1 MEFTYKAA
9 TFCLTTAM
17 IRAIAS
23 ISALLI
29 GVAVLLTG
37 QGLQGTLLPVRAT
50 LENFP
55 TIAVGAFGATYFL
68 GFTIG
73 CWQGGGLV
81 QRVGHVRVFAAMTA
95 LASAS
100 PLLHGMWINL
110 WSWSLLRFI
119 SGFCFA
125 VLYVVIES
133 WLNETSTNESRG
145 SVLSAYVL
153 INMTMLAV
161 GQQMMLLDDPTV
173 MTLFAMSS
181 VLVSLAAVPVALSTA
196 PTPRQVQQGMKLD
209 VPNLYRN
216 SPAGMLG
223 SLATGL
229 ANGSFWALAPVFT
242 ISYST
247 DIYLTAWFMSA
258 AVIGGAV
265 SQWPLGAWS
274 DRVDR
279 RYVMGACAVLSV
291 AVSIAILSFS
301 DAMTPTIIILLG
313 GLWGAAAFP
322 LYSISIAHSNDY
334 AKPDEFVMVSSG
346 LLLMYGAGAVIGPI
360 AASAFMEFLGPAGL
374 FFFTGIVHVLLCVY
388 LAVRRLRRR
397 QAPPEEQHAFAA
409 ALTAAHTSSQVFERE
424 LLSGESQ

>member
-1 MEFTYKAA
+1 
-9 TFCLTTAM
+9 M
-17 IRAIAS
+17 IPAIAPVA
-23 ISALLI
+23 ALLI
-29 GVAVLLTG
+29 GVAILLTG

-55 TIAVGAFGATYFL
+55 TLAVGVIGATYFL

-73 CWQGGGLV
+73 CWQGTGLV
-81 QRVGHVRVFAAMTA
+81 KSVGHVRVFAAMTA

-133 WLNETSTNESRG
+133 WLNESATNENRG
-145 SVLSAYVL
+145 SIFSAYVL

-161 GQQMMLLDDPTV
+161 GQQMLMMDDPAV

-196 PTPRQVQQGMKLD
+196 PTPRQVANVKLD
-209 VPNLYRN
+209 VPYLYRN

-229 ANGSFWALAPVFT
+229 ANGSFWSLAPVFT

-247 DIYLTAWFMSA
+247 DIALTAWFMSA
-258 AVIGGAV
+258 AVIGGAA

-279 RYVMGACAVLSV
+279 RFVMGVCAAAAVLL
-291 AVSIAILSFS
+291 SITIWLFADS
-301 DAMTPTIIILLG
+301 MTPTIVVVLG

-322 LYSISIAHSNDY
+322 LYSISIAHSNDH
-334 AKPDEFVMVSSG
+334 AASDEFVVVSSG
-346 LLLMYGAGAVIGPI
+346 LLLMYGVGAVVGPLL
-360 AASAFMEFLGPAGL
+360 AAAFMQILGPAGL
-374 FFFTGIVHVLLCVY
+374 YVFTGLIHVVLLIY
-388 LAVRRLRRR
+388 LFVRRLRRNP
-397 QAPPEEQHAFAA
+397 APPEEQHTFTE
-409 ALTAAHTSSQVFERE
+409 ALTASHTRSQVYEQE
-424 LLSGESQ
+424 VGNG

>member
-1 MEFTYKAA
+1 
-9 TFCLTTAM
+9 M
-17 IRAIAS
+17 IRAITNIA
-23 ISALLI
+23 ALLV
-29 GVAVLLTG
+29 GVAILLTG

-50 LENFP
+50 IEHFP
-55 TIAVGAFGATYFL
+55 TLAVGIFGATYFL

-73 CWQGGGLV
+73 CWQGTGLV

-100 PLLHGMWINL
+100 PLLHGMWVNF

-133 WLNETSTNESRG
+133 WLNETATNDNRG
-145 SVLSAYVL
+145 SVFSAYVL

-161 GQQMMLLDDPTV
+161 GQQMMLLDSPTV

-196 PTPRQVQQGMKLD
+196 PTPRQITSARLD
-209 VPNLYRN
+209 VACLYRT

-229 ANGSFWALAPVFT
+229 ANGSFWSLAPVFT
-242 ISYST
+242 ISFST
-247 DIYLTAWFMSA
+247 DVSLTAAFMSA
-258 AVIGGAV
+258 AVIGGAA

-279 RYVMGACAVLSV
+279 RYVMAACASFALV
-291 AVSIAILSFS
+291 VSIVIWSFVDS
-301 DAMTPTIIILLG
+301 MTPAGIVLLG
-313 GLWGAAAFP
+313 GFWGAAAFP
-322 LYSISIAHSNDY
+322 LYSISIAHSNDH
-334 AKPDEFVMVSSG
+334 AGPDEFVVVSSG
-346 LLLMYGAGAVIGPI
+346 LLLMYGIGAVIGPI
-360 AASAFMEFLGPAGL
+360 VASILMQLLGPAGL
-374 FFFTGIVHVLLCVY
+374 YLFTGSVHVLLLGY
-388 LAVRRLRRR
+388 LFLRRLRREA
-397 QAPPEEQHAFAA
+397 APAEEQQAFAD
-409 ALTAAHTSSQVFERE
+409 ALTAAHTRSQVYEQE
-424 LLSGESQ
+424 MGAAAAHPESR

>member
-1 MEFTYKAA
+1 
-9 TFCLTTAM
+9 M
-17 IRAIAS
+17 IPAIAPVA
-23 ISALLI
+23 ALLI
-29 GVAVLLTG
+29 GVAILLTG

-50 LENFP
+50 LEDFP
-55 TIAVGAFGATYFL
+55 TLAVGIIGATYFL

-73 CWQGGGLV
+73 CWQGTGLV
-81 QRVGHVRVFAAMTA
+81 KRVGHVRVFAAMTA

-110 WSWSLLRFI
+110 WSWSILRFV

-133 WLNETSTNESRG
+133 WLNESATNENRG
-145 SVLSAYVL
+145 TVFSAYVL

-161 GQQMMLLDDPTV
+161 GQQMLMLDDPAV

-181 VLVSLAAVPVALSTA
+181 VLVSLAAVPVALSTST
-196 PTPRQVQQGMKLD
+196 TPRQVQDVKLD
-209 VPNLYRN
+209 VPYLYRN

-247 DIYLTAWFMSA
+247 DVSLTAWFMTA
-258 AVIGGAV
+258 AVIGGAA

-279 RYVMGACAVLSV
+279 RFVMAVCAGMAAGVSV
-291 AVSIAILSFS
+291 AIWSFANS
-301 DAMTPTIIILLG
+301 MTPAIIIMLG
-313 GLWGAAAFP
+313 GLWGAVAFP
-322 LYSISIAHSNDY
+322 LYSISIAHSNDH
-334 AKPDEFVMVSSG
+334 AAADEFVVVSSG
-346 LLLMYGAGAVIGPI
+346 LLLMYGIGAVVGPVL
-360 AASAFMEFLGPAGL
+360 ASVCMQVLGPAGL
-374 FFFTGIVHVLLCVY
+374 YAFTGVIHVILLVY
-388 LAVRRLRRR
+388 LFVRRLRRSP
-397 QAPPEEQHAFAA
+397 APPDEQQAFSE
-409 ALTAAHTSSQVFERE
+409 ALTASHTRSQVYENE
-424 LLSGESQ
+424 VS

>member
-1 MEFTYKAA
+1 
-9 TFCLTTAM
+9 M
-17 IRAIAS
+17 IPAIAPVA
-23 ISALLI
+23 ALLI
-29 GVAVLLTG
+29 GVAILLTG

-50 LENFP
+50 LEDFP
-55 TIAVGAFGATYFL
+55 TLAVGIIGATYFL

-73 CWQGGGLV
+73 CWQGTGLV
-81 QRVGHVRVFAAMTA
+81 KRVGHVRVFAAMTA

-110 WSWSLLRFI
+110 WSWSILRFV

-133 WLNETSTNESRG
+133 WLNESATNENRG
-145 SVLSAYVL
+145 SVFSAYVL

-161 GQQMMLLDDPTV
+161 GQQMLMLDDPAV

-196 PTPRQVQQGMKLD
+196 TTPRQVQDVKLD
-209 VPNLYRN
+209 VPYLYRN

-229 ANGSFWALAPVFT
+229 ANGSFWSLAPVFT

-247 DIYLTAWFMSA
+247 DVSLTAWFMTA
-258 AVIGGAV
+258 AVIGGAA

-279 RYVMGACAVLSV
+279 RFVMAVCAGMAAGVSV
-291 AVSIAILSFS
+291 AIWFLADS
-301 DAMTPTIIILLG
+301 MTPAIIIVLG
-313 GLWGAAAFP
+313 GLWGAVAFP
-322 LYSISIAHSNDY
+322 LYSISIAHSNDH
-334 AKPDEFVMVSSG
+334 AAADEFVVVSSG
-346 LLLMYGAGAVIGPI
+346 LLLMYGIGAVVGPLL
-360 AASAFMEFLGPAGL
+360 ASICMQISGPAGL
-374 FFFTGIVHVLLCVY
+374 YAFTGAIHVLLLVY
-388 LAVRRLRRR
+388 LFLRRLRRSP
-397 QAPPEEQHAFAA
+397 APPEEQQAFAE
-409 ALTAAHTSSQVFERE
+409 ALTASHTRSQVYEKD
-424 LLSGESQ
+424 LG

>member
-1 MEFTYKAA
+1 
-9 TFCLTTAM
+9 M

-23 ISALLI
+23 IAALLV
-29 GVAVLLTG
+29 GVAILLTG

-50 LENFP
+50 IEHFP

-100 PLLHGMWINL
+100 PLLHGLWINL
-110 WSWSLLRFI
+110 WSWSILRFI

-133 WLNETSTNESRG
+133 WLNETSTNENRG
-145 SVLSAYVL
+145 SVFSAYVL

-161 GQQMMLLDDPTV
+161 GQQMMLLDDPTL

-181 VLVSLAAVPVALSTA
+181 VLVSLAAVPVSLSTA
-196 PTPRQVQQGMKLD
+196 PTPRQVQEGVKLD
-209 VPNLYRN
+209 VPYLYRT

-247 DIYLTAWFMSA
+247 DVSLTAWFMSA
-258 AVIGGAV
+258 AVIGGAA

-274 DRVDR
+274 DRIDR
-279 RYVMGACAVLSV
+279 RYVMGACAAFSVGVSV
-291 AVSIAILSFS
+291 AIWSMA
-301 DAMTPTIIILLG
+301 DAMTPSILILLG

-322 LYSISIAHSNDY
+322 LYSIAIAHSNDH

-346 LLLMYGAGAVIGPI
+346 LLLMYGIGAVVGPLI
-360 AASAFMEFLGPAGL
+360 ASAFMQLLGAAGL
-374 FFFTGIVHVLLCVY
+374 YFFTGIVHVLLCVY
-388 LAVRRLRRR
+388 LVVRRLRRR
-397 QAPPEEQHAFAA
+397 QAPPEEQQGFAA
-409 ALTAAHTSSQVFERE
+409 ALTAAHTSSQVYEHE
-424 LLSGESQ
+424 VLSGEAHASR

>member
-1 MEFTYKAA
+1 
-9 TFCLTTAM
+9 M

-23 ISALLI
+23 IAALLI
-29 GVAVLLTG
+29 GVAILLTG

-50 LENFP
+50 IEHFP
-55 TIAVGAFGATYFL
+55 TLAVGIFGATYFL

-73 CWQGGGLV
+73 CWQGTGLV

-110 WSWSLLRFI
+110 WTWSILRFV

-125 VLYVVIES
+125 ILYVVIES
-133 WLNETSTNESRG
+133 WLNETSTNENRG
-145 SVLSAYVL
+145 SVFSAYVL

-161 GQQMMLLDDPTV
+161 GQQMMLLDDPAV

-196 PTPRQVQQGMKLD
+196 PTPRRVEGPAKLD
-209 VPNLYRN
+209 VPYLYRN

-229 ANGSFWALAPVFT
+229 ANGSFWSLAPVFT

-247 DIYLTAWFMSA
+247 DVSLTAWFMSA
-258 AVIGGAV
+258 AVIGGAA

-274 DRVDR
+274 DRIDR
-279 RYVMGACAVLSV
+279 RYVMAVCAAFAV
-291 AVSIAILSFS
+291 AVSIAIWSFS
-301 DAMTPTIIILLG
+301 DAMTPFILILLG

-322 LYSISIAHSNDY
+322 LYSISIAHSNDH
-334 AKPDEFVMVSSG
+334 AAADEFVMVSSG
-346 LLLMYGAGAVIGPI
+346 LLLMYGLGAVVGPI
-360 AASAFMEFLGPAGL
+360 AAAACMHWLGPAGL
-374 FFFTGIVHVLLCVY
+374 YLFTGSIHVLLLGY
-388 LAVRRLRRR
+388 LFLRRLRRS
-397 QAPPEEQHAFAA
+397 QAPLEEQHGFAD
-409 ALTAAHTSSQVFERE
+409 ALTAAHTRSQVYETE
-424 LLSGESQ
+424 VGAG